1 MNGVMED
8 GRTVKQISKELR
20 RELRAWDRLQKRG
33 LIARILEDYKGL
45 QKITFVNNNAQ
56 KPRLTSV
63 RDGDGDVKY
72 DRQEIVDVFAE
83 FYETL
88 YARRATEEWQAL

>member
-1 MNGVMED
+1 
-8 GRTVKQISKELR
+8 
-20 RELRAWDRLQKRG
+20 
-33 LIARILEDYKGL
+33 LEDFKGL

-63 RDGDGDVKY
+63 RDGDDDVKY